1 MPFPQH
7 HTSWRDGLAPEAL
20 QVERILGL
28 CAHPQ
33 INPEITTRLVVE
45 TGKPIDWERLI
56 HRAEFHGLGP
66 LTYTHL
72 KNIAGGMPTGAQQ
85 ALKALFIRHR
95 RANAVRAQVLSQIL
109 SFFTQENLPVI
120 LLKGAA
126 LAFQIY
132 PQPGLRPMRDI
143 DLLVK
148 PDDAER
154 AQKILLKA
162 GFCALDQQ
170 APRMPAGHQHLPAL
184 ACEVEG
190 LTICVEI
197 HTDLF
202 PTTRYYRPLQ
212 FDDLIGKATEFQV
225 GNGSAR
231 TLGHEDMLW
240 HIYRHALGP
249 PLLAS
254 PLRFIQ
260 IADMIGL
267 IEAMHEQIDWKQLK
281 LRYPQIIRIIPMLHC
296 LSPFPRPLIEKL
308 DCDTSKIPK
317 DVGQD
322 YQGWPRV
329 KMTGHFNRDGWE
341 VVKHTIAPPEW
352 WLRLFY
358 AASGQSGWLWARFI
372 RHPLHLIEWIGHF
385 AKADM
390 LAH

>member
-1 MPFPQH
+1 MPLLH
-7 HTSWRDGLAPEAL
+7 YDTSWRDSLSPEAL

-33 INPEITTRLVVE
+33 INPEIFNRLVLE
-45 TGKPIDWERLI
+45 TDKPINWERLI
-56 HRAEFHGLGP
+56 YRAEFHGLGP
-66 LTYTHL
+66 LAYTHL
-72 KNIAGGMPTGAQQ
+72 KNIDGGMPTGTQR
-85 ALKALFIRHR
+85 ALKALYIRHR
-95 RANAVRAQVLSQIL
+95 RANTVRAQVLSEIL
-109 SFFTQENLPVI
+109 TLFTNENLPEL

-126 LAFQIY
+126 LAFLIY

-162 GFCALDQQ
+162 GFCPLDQQ
-170 APRMPAGHQHLPAL
+170 APRMPAGHQHLPVL

-202 PTTRYYRPLQ
+202 PTTRYYRPSR
-212 FDDLIGKATEFQV
+212 FDDLIGNATEFPV
-225 GNGSAR
+225 ENGSAR
-231 TLGHEDMLW
+231 TLGYEDMLW

-254 PLRFIQ
+254 PLRFIH
-260 IADMIGL
+260 IADMVGL
-267 IEAMHEQIDWKQLK
+267 IEAKHEQIDWKQLK
-281 LRYPQIIRIIPMLHC
+281 LRYPQIIRIIPMLHF
-296 LSPFPRPLIEKL
+296 LSPFSRILIEKL
-308 DCDTSKIPK
+308 GCDTPKMPK

-329 KMTGHFNRDGWE
+329 RMTGQFNQDGWE
-341 VVKHTIAPPEW
+341 VVIHTIAPPEW

-372 RHPLHLIEWIGHF
+372 RHPLHLIEWSGHY
-385 AKADM
+385 ARAGISR
-390 LAH
+390 H